1 MNENELRVAFEERRP
16 VLQKLGEW
24 ITEVICAELE
34 TQLGSP
40 VAVEKFLQIPPKPR
54 VKETDSFLEKALI
67 RKRKTSPLTE
77 ITDQVGVRFVVL
89 LLEDIDRIGRIVKS
103 DRWSWQK
110 DRDHEQER
118 LEKPDYFAY
127 QSDHYV
133 IVTINPINYD
143 GITIPPGLPCEIQI
157 RTILQH
163 AYAEMA
169 HSSDYKPSI
178 HLPEEDKKLVKRSLA
193 KGSALIE
200 TTDDVF
206 REIKNRL
213 HEYSQSVEALLVS
226 SSQIYSEVTGEESNP
241 DTHLS
246 QIIGDRYRETLK
258 DVSPAKLKEWAAG
271 RNWLGAVLSKKRN
284 ESVFYRDSVVILI
297 GWLVTEHPL
306 TVAKG
311 WPVDSGYLEDLFV
324 ALGISTTG
332 IF

>member
-1 MNENELRVAFEERRP
+1 MSEKELREAFEVRKP
-16 VLQKLGEW
+16 ALQKLGEW
-24 ITEVICAELE
+24 VTEVVRKELE
-34 TQLGSP
+34 VQLGSP

-67 RKRKTSPLTE
+67 RKPKTSPLYE

-89 LLEDIDRIGRIVKS
+89 LLEDIDRIGRIVQS
-103 DRWSWQK
+103 ELWSWQK

-133 IVTINPINYD
+133 IRTKNTVD
-143 GITIPPGLPCEIQI
+143 FEGVTIPPDLPCEIQI

-178 HLPEEDKKLVKRSLA
+178 HLPEEDKKRVKRSLA

-200 TTDDVF
+200 TTDEVF
-206 REIKNRL
+206 KEIKKRL
-213 HEYSQSVEALLVS
+213 HEYNESVEALLATASTV
-226 SSQIYSEVTGEESNP
+226 YSEITGESSNP
-241 DTHLS
+241 KTPLS
-246 QIIGDRYRETLK
+246 QIIGDTYRALLK
-258 DVSPAKLKEWAAG
+258 DVSPANLKKWVDD
-271 RNWLGAVLSKKRN
+271 RKWLGETLSKRRK

-297 GWLVTEHPL
+297 GWLITEKPL
-306 TVAKG
+306 TVVRE
-311 WPVDSGYLEDLFV
+311 WPVDSAYLEDLFE
-324 ALGISTTG
+324 ALGISTSG